1 MSPKAHGESLKQ
13 TVDNIQPLI
22 LSKGSVVEVLVKQ
35 IQPVLILEGAGILFQ
50 GNIKGRFGIGQR
62 LMLKVIDPNTS
73 PPQMKLLNESQLP
86 LSNLAGN
93 NPFLRSLLFREQ
105 PLVPVQQYLASLLN
119 KKMKLESLDTSLL
132 KSLFKSSD
140 EGKLNH
146 QLDKLSIDT
155 FLAERLVS
163 PKKVDGVWVQA
174 QLKNSGLFFENNS
187 LRPTIAELI
196 DLKRFL
202 LVLLQDGEIEEN
214 ELSKIFE
221 SITSSQIKALSTE
234 LQGGLF
240 YSCLLPFLSGD
251 FIQMNI
257 MQGKEQKLRNQWQ
270 IHLESNTAAMGCFKV
285 EILLQDQIASIF
297 FRSDQ
302 EWLVSL
308 IKNTK
313 NSLMERVESVGVTI
327 SGIQVSG
334 LEKPGPYKEKLSHAI
349 LDLKI

>member
-1 MSPKAHGESLKQ
+1 MAPKTHGESLKP
-13 TVDNIQPLI
+13 TVDNNQPLI

-50 GNIKGRFGIGQR
+50 GDIKGRFGVGQR
-62 LMLKVIDPNTS
+62 LLLKVIDPNTS

-119 KKMKLESLDTSLL
+119 KKMRLESL
-132 KSLFKSSD
+132 FKYAG
-140 EGKLNH
+140 EEKLNH
-146 QLDKLSIDT
+146 QLDKFSIDT
-155 FLAERLVS
+155 FLAERLIS
-163 PKKVDGVWVQA
+163 PKKIDGAWVQA
-174 QLKNSGLFFENNS
+174 QLKNSGLFFENHS

-234 LQGGLF
+234 LQGGIF

-308 IKNTK
+308 IQNTK
-313 NSLMERVESVGVTI
+313 NNLMERVESVGVTI

-334 LEKPGPYKEKLSHAI
+334 LEKAGPYKEKLSHAI

>member
-1 MSPKAHGESLKQ
+1 LAPKTHGESLKP
-13 TVDNIQPLI
+13 TVDNNQPLI

-50 GNIKGRFGIGQR
+50 GNIKGRFGVGQR
-62 LMLKVIDPNTS
+62 LLLKVIDPNTS

-86 LSNLAGN
+86 LSNLAGS

-119 KKMKLESLDTSLL
+119 KKMRLESL
-132 KSLFKSSD
+132 FKYAG

-146 QLDKLSIDT
+146 QLDKFSIDT
-155 FLAERLVS
+155 FLAERFIS
-163 PKKVDGVWVQA
+163 PKKIDGAWVQA
-174 QLKNSGLFFENNS
+174 QLKNSGLFFENHS

-202 LVLLQDGEIEEN
+202 LILLQDGEIEEN
-214 ELSKIFE
+214 ELSKTFE

-234 LQGGLF
+234 LQGGIF

-308 IKNTK
+308 IQNTK
-313 NSLMERVESVGVTI
+313 NNLMERVESVGVTI

-334 LEKPGPYKEKLSHAI
+334 LEKAGPYKEKLSHAI